1 MSRYLYRLFFLLSL
15 MLVSM
20 GSRMS
25 IAVEGAPSE
34 QEQHRNTV
42 TGVLERLDLDHG
54 KGELR
59 TDLGKPIFFHVAQPE
74 LFQRLTVGKRVT
86 IELDAAGRAVK
97 VIAVPAPELEQ
108 PPS

>member
-1 MSRYLYRLFFLLSL
+1 MAKRPYYLFPLLSL
-15 MLVSM
+15 VLAGMAPIEPVSH
-20 GSRMS
+20 
-25 IAVEGAPSE
+25 EGAPSE

-42 TGVLERLDLDHG
+42 TGVLERLDLNQG

-59 TDLGKPIFFHVAQPE
+59 TDLGKPIFFEVVQPE
-74 LFQRLTVGKRVT
+74 LFQRLTVGERVT

-97 VIAVPAPELEQ
+97 VIAVPAPELER

>member
-1 MSRYLYRLFFLLSL
+1 MSRHFSRLFLVFSLL
-15 MLVSM
+15 LVSM
-20 GSRMS
+20 GPQTSMAIES
-25 IAVEGAPSE
+25 ALSE
-34 QEQHRNTV
+34 QEPHRNTV

-59 TDLGKPIFFHVAQPE
+59 TDLGEPVFFNVVQRE

-86 IELDAAGRAVK
+86 IELDTAGRAVK